1 MQVDG
6 FHVCNSL
13 QCISLMLKLI
23 KWLGGLCFCI
33 LYNFNHQR
41 IKRVTANNTKHGIF
55 RLNLQLK
62 DTDSNWMVLL
72 PKIASKSKMKSLFG
86 RTRAGP
92 YADTKTTHSEAIW
105 QMGQT
110 VREDSEQNWAQ
121 QVFRP
126 WWPHP
131 GPAGNNKNLIFP
143 IPCPLLLPLL
153 TASLKPWVE
162 DLDLWICP
170 SSTSLLPP
178 LSCVCLWHIVL
189 YSSLFPTERECPLHF
204 LHSNKQSASETFSLA
219 KHAQAPSLKKKK
231 SEKIK
236 KKKN

>member
-1 MQVDG
+1 MSQQTTQNMVYSDSIY
-6 FHVCNSL
+6 SL
-13 QCISLMLKLI
+13 KTQIPIEWS
-23 KWLGGLCFCI
+23 
-33 LYNFNHQR
+33 
-41 IKRVTANNTKHGIF
+41 
-55 RLNLQLK
+55 
-62 DTDSNWMVLL
+62 LL
-72 PKIASKSKMKSLFG
+72 PKIMLAANVYAANSQSLCLRRNFHKHVFQFETKITMSNQSKMKSLFS

-153 TASLKPWVE
+153 TASLKPRLQ
-162 DLDLWICP
+162 DLNLWICP
-170 SSTSLLPP
+170 SSTSFLPP
-178 LSCVCLWHIVL
+178 LSSACLWHIVL
-189 YSSLFPTERECPLHF
+189 YSSLLSTDREGV
-204 LHSNKQSASETFSLA
+204 STTFSSR
-219 KHAQAPSLKKKK
+219 Q
-231 SEKIK
+231 
-236 KKKN
+236 

>member
-1 MQVDG
+1 MS
-6 FHVCNSL
+6 H
-13 QCISLMLKLI
+13 
-23 KWLGGLCFCI
+23 
-33 LYNFNHQR
+33 R
-41 IKRVTANNTKHGIF
+41 
-55 RLNLQLK
+55 
-62 DTDSNWMVLL
+62 
-72 PKIASKSKMKSLFG
+72 SKMKSLLG

-153 TASLKPWVE
+153 TASLKPWLQ
-162 DLDLWICP
+162 DLNLWICP
-170 SSTSLLPP
+170 SSTSFCP
-178 LSCVCLWHIVL
+178 LFLHMPLTHCSVFIPSPNRQRGSVHYIFITAINSQLVRHSLWHACTGP
-189 YSSLFPTERECPLHF
+189 LFKRKE
-204 LHSNKQSASETFSLA
+204 
-219 KHAQAPSLKKKK
+219 
-231 SEKIK
+231 
-236 KKKN
+236 